1 MITVGFP
8 APLAAEQSAE
18 TRTVRG
24 VGVPWN
30 VEGRVSDGQ
39 LVRFLPGALDAAS
52 RPVTLR
58 DHDRARPVGRVV
70 AAESTADGL
79 SVAAKIT
86 RTRDGDDTLTL
97 AADGVLMFSVGV
109 NPTQFHHDGDTL
121 VVEAADWQEL
131 SLLPIGAFSDAV
143 VTDVAATAPTPKGSP
158 MSDTATVPVEVI
170 APPVEVAAAAPTP
183 ERPTVVPLIAAS
195 RPPATSLTLQGLAE
209 LWAASTRGEMSTD
222 SVRARIAAALTDVT
236 LAGTTNV
243 GAIAQPAYRSEIVG
257 LIDQGRPLIDHLA
270 SAPLPAS
277 GMSIEFPKWSAQ
289 VPEVALQATEK
300 SAVHSA
306 AVAMTLGTAPVLTW
320 AGANDISL
328 QAVERSS
335 PSFLEAYLRAAAI
348 DFAKKTD
355 AYVASTLLAAAAVVT
370 PGADFVANIAALIG
384 AMDPAATPGGALFVA
399 VSQDVGVGLIGVKR
413 DAGPAFW
420 DGTVTFGSMPV
431 SATAGGLS
439 IFIDT
444 NLPAKTYLAGSRQ
457 GATWHQ
463 NPGAPADIRV
473 VDVSLLGLDVGVYGF
488 GALTV
493 EWPGSFQKL
502 TTV

>member
-8 APLAAEQSAE
+8 TPVAAEQAAE

-30 VEGRVSDGQ
+30 VEGRVADGQ
-39 LVRFLPGALDAAS
+39 TVRFLPGALDPAA

-70 AAESTADGL
+70 DAASTDTGL
-79 SVAAKIT
+79 NVAARIT

-109 NPTQFHHDGDTL
+109 NPTTFHHEGDTL

-143 VTDVAATAPTPKGSP
+143 VTDVAATAPTQEGPSMP
-158 MSDTATVPVEVI
+158 DTLTAPVEVT
-170 APPVEVAAAAPTP
+170 APPVEVAATAPLP
-183 ERPTVVPLIAAS
+183 ERPAVVPLTAAA
-195 RPPATSLTLQGLAE
+195 RPAPAALTLQGLAE
-209 LWAASTRGEMSTD
+209 LWAASTRGEIATD
-222 SVRARIAAALTDVT
+222 AVRSRIAAALTDVT
-236 LAGTTNV
+236 TSNV
-243 GAIAQPAYRSEIVG
+243 GALTQPAYRAEIVG

-270 SAPLPAS
+270 QAPLPAS
-277 GMSIEFPKWSAQ
+277 GMSIEYPQWTAP
-289 VPEVALQATEK
+289 PEVALQATEK
-300 SAVHSA
+300 SAVHTA
-306 AVAMTLGTAPVLTW
+306 AVTMSLGTAPVLTW

-348 DFAKKTD
+348 DFRKKTD
-355 AYVASTLLAAAAVVT
+355 AYVATTLLGLAGVVP
-370 PGADFVANIAALIG
+370 PGADFVENIALLVG
-384 AMDPAATPGGALFVA
+384 AMDPAATPGGSLFVA
-399 VSQDVGVGLIGVKR
+399 VSQDVGVGLIGVKQVN
-413 DAGPAFW
+413 GPAFW
-420 DGTVTFGSMPV
+420 DGTITFGSMPV
-431 SATAGGLS
+431 TGTAGGLS

-444 NLPAKTYLAGSRQ
+444 NLPANTYLAGSRQ

-463 NPGAPADIRV
+463 NPGAPADVRV
-473 VDVSLLGLDVGVYGF
+473 VDVSLLGLDIGVYGF

-502 TTV
+502 TVVPGP